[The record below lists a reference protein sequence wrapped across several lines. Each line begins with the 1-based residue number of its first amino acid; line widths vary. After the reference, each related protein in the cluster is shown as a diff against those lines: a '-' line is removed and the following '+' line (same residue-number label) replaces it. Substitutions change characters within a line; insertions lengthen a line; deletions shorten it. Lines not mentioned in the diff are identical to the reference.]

1 MVNRLFSRRAGML
14 RVPREQG
21 VASMKHQLKATLAV
35 VALMAA
41 APAAADIIQAT
52 PSDQN
57 GLTVHNEGSGAT
69 GETVLGELGQGSGI
83 DVIFTGTTT
92 DSNDLMLSSGQG
104 QAKVTGDLD
113 MGTSNP
119 NDTFGITAFNI
130 ALEDDALFEWIE
142 LSLTGTG
149 TVSFSLLDDSGTI
162 FTSDAVGDFIF
173 DLANGQNKFAFQGV
187 NGQSIAGLSFTVAG
201 GTVDTV
207 SQVRIDPAFAVVPE
221 PATWGM
227 MLLGFGVIGFAIRRK
242 RRPVLTQLA

>member
-1 MVNRLFSRRAGML
+1 MSETNSWPDGLNKVISLASSASWSSTVDSAWRQTMASIVLSRTGRLVYS
-14 RVPREQG
+14 
-21 VASMKHQLKATLAV
+21 
-35 VALMAA
+35 
-41 APAAADIIQAT
+41 
-52 PSDQN
+52 
-57 GLTVHNEGSGAT
+57 
-69 GETVLGELGQGSGI
+69 
-83 DVIFTGTTT
+83 
-92 DSNDLMLSSGQG
+92 
-104 QAKVTGDLD
+104 AKVTGALD
-113 MGTSNP
+113 TGTSNP

-149 TVSFSLLDDSGTI
+149 TVSFSLLDDSGTT

-173 DLANGQNKFAFQGV
+173 DLANGQNKFAFQSV

>member
-1 MVNRLFSRRAGML
+1 
-14 RVPREQG
+14 
-21 VASMKHQLKATLAV
+21 MKHPLRATFAV

-41 APAAADIIQAT
+41 APAAADIIQAN

-57 GLTVHNEGSGAT
+57 GTTVHNEGSAST
-69 GETVLGELGQGSGI
+69 GTTVLGELGQGSGV

-104 QAKVTGDLD
+104 QAKITGALD
-113 MGTSNP
+113 TGTSSP
-119 NDTFGITAFNI
+119 NDTFGLTAFNL
-130 ALEDDALFEWIE
+130 ALEGDALFNWIE

-149 TVSFSLLDDSGTI
+149 TVTFSLLDDSGTT
-162 FTSDAVGDFIF
+162 FTSDANGDFIF
-173 DLANGQNKFAFQGV
+173 DLTNGQNKFAFDAI

-207 SQVRIDPAFAVVPE
+207 SQVRINPAFALVPE

-227 MLLGFGVIGFAIRRK
+227 MLIGFGAIGFAMRRK
-242 RRPVLTQLA
+242 RRPALMQLA